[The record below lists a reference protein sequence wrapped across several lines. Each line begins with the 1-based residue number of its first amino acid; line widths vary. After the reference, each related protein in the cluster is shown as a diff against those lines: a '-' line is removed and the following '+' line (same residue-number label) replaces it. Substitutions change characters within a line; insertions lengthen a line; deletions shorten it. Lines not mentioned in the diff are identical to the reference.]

1 MAIVKEERNEQGQ
14 VTYREGSDGFWV
26 KYEYDAN
33 GKQTYRECCNGS
45 WEKWEYD
52 TNGNITHYENSDG
65 YWVKYKYDE
74 TGKEIYHENGKYRD
88 KEDIRVENVRNFMEQ
103 IEGLTKKGN
112 YSDFEVALLIC
123 ERSNIHSSEINKVMN
138 ISQSCDT
145 LFSDYINDELRDV
158 FENEIQEENELDME
172 M

>member
-14 VTYREGSDGFWV
+14 LIYREWLNGFWEKREYDEKGNITYRE
-26 KYEYDAN
+26 
-33 GKQTYRECCNGS
+33 
-45 WEKWEYD
+45 
-52 TNGNITHYENSDG
+52 NSYG
-65 YWVKYKYDE
+65 YWDKYKYDE
-74 TGKEIYHENGKYRD
+74 TSKVIYHENGKSGVIYDYRD
-88 KEDIRVENVRNFMEQ
+88 NDDIRVENVRNFMEQ
-103 IEGLTKKGN
+103 IEGLTQKGN

-123 ERSNIHSSEINKVMN
+123 ERSNIHSSEINKELVDKVMN